1 MLWLD
6 DNETYTD
13 LEIEWL
19 RFEAACYGVEC
30 LSEEEREICG
40 L

>member
-6 DNETYTD
+6 DNKTYTD

-19 RFEAACYGVEC
+19 RDQAAWYGVEC
-30 LSEEEREICG
+30 LSEEEREVCR